1 MSVSSNLPV
10 AQVIGVIPARLA
22 STRLPRKILR
32 EIAGKPMLAW
42 VVQAATQAHIF
53 DRLIV
58 AADSDEVVELCR
70 AQGWEVQMTSPELAS
85 GTDRVHA
92 VAQQLARENGR
103 VKPVEPNDIF
113 VNIQGDEPL
122 LRPEHFHKLLL
133 PFQRAEVDVSTLMT
147 RCPAEDIDNPNA
159 VKVVVDHDGN
169 ALYFSRATI
178 PYDRDGKGQEAR
190 SDGIPYWKHLGL
202 YAYRKHILDR
212 FPGLPSSKLEA
223 IERLEQLRLLE
234 NGIAIRVEPVEH
246 DTVGVDTEA
255 DLKTAAALL
264 LQRER
269 QMLAP

>member
-1 MSVSSNLPV
+1 MPASSSLPV

-32 EIAGKPMLAW
+32 EIAGKPMLTW
-42 VVQAATQAHIF
+42 VVQAATQTRIF

-70 AQGWEVQMTSPELAS
+70 TQGWEVEMTSPNLSS

-92 VAQQLARENGR
+92 VAQQLARENAR
-103 VKPVEPNDIF
+103 IEPNDIF

-122 LRPEHFHKLLL
+122 LRPEHFRALLL
-133 PFQRAEVDVSTLMT
+133 PFQRAEVNVSTLMT

-159 VKVVVDHDGN
+159 VKVVVNHDGN

-178 PYDRDGKGQEAR
+178 PYDRDGKGREGR
-190 SDGIPYWKHLGL
+190 GDSIPYWKHLGL

-212 FPGLPSSKLEA
+212 FPELPGSQLEA

-234 NGIAIRVEPVEH
+234 NGIAIHVEPVEH

-264 LQRER
+264 RARMGL
-269 QMLAP
+269 